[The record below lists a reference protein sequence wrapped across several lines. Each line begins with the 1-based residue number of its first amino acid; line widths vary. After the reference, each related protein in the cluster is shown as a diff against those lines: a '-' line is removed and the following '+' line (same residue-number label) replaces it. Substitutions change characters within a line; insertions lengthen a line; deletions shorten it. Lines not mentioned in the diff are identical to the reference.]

1 MRAPGQKNP
10 FPKSLADRLISL
22 LEKWFERRSINQ
34 QPKTWPWPQLKCR
47 YGMVNGQLMQLAEGL
62 CLTPATKGR
71 EPDRVDEIGY
81 LVARLTNR
89 QISVLEAFFLL
100 RLAPGEG
107 EEWTE
112 YLKRLYGVQDTS
124 GKKSLYMRELKAAL
138 LLIQESALRK
148 RLI

>member
-1 MRAPGQKNP
+1 
-10 FPKSLADRLISL
+10 
-22 LEKWFERRSINQ
+22 LEKWFERRSIIQ
-34 QPKTWPWPQLKCR
+34 QPKPWPWPELRYR
-47 YGMVNGQLMQLAEGL
+47 YGMVKGQLVQVAEGL
-62 CLTPATKGR
+62 CLTPSTKRR
-71 EPDRVDEIGY
+71 EPDRIDEIGY
-81 LVARLTNR
+81 LVANLTNR

-124 GKKSLYMRELKAAL
+124 GKKSLYMRELRQAL
-138 LLIQESALRK
+138 VTIQRWAWQK